1 MSRIYLVLFLFLFFQ
16 TGHAQDRRA
25 KWVDSI
31 FNKLSKTEKIGQL
44 ISVSY
49 ASNSSTEEA
58 KLLTELVHENK
69 IGALTLAHGSPVF
82 QVKFVNTIQSL
93 AKIPVLIGA
102 QLSDGLPSVMD
113 STMSFYNPAVVNA
126 LTNDTLVS
134 ELNAEIARQIKLLGI
149 NQVIKKRAEP
159 LTDLTPFQDK
169 KNGDLELQ
177 RLIANSEFIFLS
189 PSSVDP
195 FIKLVLKTTKK
206 KNFPV
211 FLLDS
216 AAKKILTK
224 KYEAHVDHFEKLS
237 TDNLIEKLHQP
248 SALLLKEQIAAASI
262 KIAGNAAGVIP
273 VKRLD
278 DKTFSVIN
286 IGEPD
291 ENEFTRYLQKY
302 AAFNPLSIKALADT
316 SIIHSQVKASDFLV
330 IGLFSKVLA
339 EQPAVKN
346 LIGRLSKQ
354 HQISICQFYTAD
366 SVYTK
371 NLLVI
376 LCHDRAEGIPKAAV
390 EKIFGGSQWNR
401 FSYAIPEDGGMDSHT
416 LDKIESIANEAIAM
430 GATPGCHV
438 LIARHEKVVYER
450 SFGSLSYNK
459 KNPVTDETIYDL
471 ASVTKVSATLQ
482 AIMYLYDKG
491 MIDLNKKASVYLP
504 ELKGSNKEDMI
515 IKDILTH
522 QAGLW
527 PYLPFWEKTVKDS
540 VVHNIYYGH
549 KASPD
554 FPFPVAD
561 HLFAAKSMKDSL
573 WQWIIKSKI
582 RDKSARSVYDYRY
595 SDMGFYIMQHLAEKM
610 LNMPL
615 EIFLQ
620 KIIYQPIGAYTT
632 GYLPLQKFQPD
643 RIAPTENDTLFRK
656 SLLVGYVHDQGAAMH
671 GGIAGHAGLF
681 SSANDLAKLG
691 QLWLNKG
698 SYGGVQIF
706 KPETV
711 DFFTAKQ
718 YEGSRR
724 GLGWDKP
731 VLNDWSS
738 PTSLFASSKTFG
750 HTGFTGTC
758 IWVDPEFDLIYV
770 FLSNRVNP
778 DMNNAKLIRANIRP
792 RIQDVVYQ
800 SIFNYCK

>member
-1 MSRIYLVLFLFLFFQ
+1 
-16 TGHAQDRRA
+16 
-25 KWVDSI
+25 
-31 FNKLSKTEKIGQL
+31 
-44 ISVSY
+44 
-49 ASNSSTEEA
+49 
-58 KLLTELVHENK
+58 
-69 IGALTLAHGSPVF
+69 
-82 QVKFVNTIQSL
+82 
-93 AKIPVLIGA
+93 
-102 QLSDGLPSVMD
+102 
-113 STMSFYNPAVVNA
+113 
-126 LTNDTLVS
+126 
-134 ELNAEIARQIKLLGI
+134 
-149 NQVIKKRAEP
+149 
-159 LTDLTPFQDK
+159 
-169 KNGDLELQ
+169 
-177 RLIANSEFIFLS
+177 
-189 PSSVDP
+189 
-195 FIKLVLKTTKK
+195 
-206 KNFPV
+206 
-211 FLLDS
+211 
-216 AAKKILTK
+216 
-224 KYEAHVDHFEKLS
+224 
-237 TDNLIEKLHQP
+237 
-248 SALLLKEQIAAASI
+248 
-262 KIAGNAAGVIP
+262 
-273 VKRLD
+273 
-278 DKTFSVIN
+278 
-286 IGEPD
+286 
-291 ENEFTRYLQKY
+291 
-302 AAFNPLSIKALADT
+302 
-316 SIIHSQVKASDFLV
+316 
-330 IGLFSKVLA
+330 
-339 EQPAVKN
+339 
-346 LIGRLSKQ
+346 
-354 HQISICQFYTAD
+354 
-366 SVYTK
+366 
-371 NLLVI
+371 
-376 LCHDRAEGIPKAAV
+376 
-390 EKIFGGSQWNR
+390 
-401 FSYAIPEDGGMDSHT
+401 
-416 LDKIESIANEAIAM
+416 
-430 GATPGCHV
+430 
-438 LIARHEKVVYER
+438 
-450 SFGSLSYNK
+450 
-459 KNPVTDETIYDL
+459 
-471 ASVTKVSATLQ
+471 
-482 AIMYLYDKG
+482 
-491 MIDLNKKASVYLP
+491 
-504 ELKGSNKEDMI
+504 
-515 IKDILTH
+515 
-522 QAGLW
+522 
-527 PYLPFWEKTVKDS
+527 
-540 VVHNIYYGH
+540 
-549 KASPD
+549 
-554 FPFPVAD
+554 
-561 HLFAAKSMKDSL
+561 MKDSL